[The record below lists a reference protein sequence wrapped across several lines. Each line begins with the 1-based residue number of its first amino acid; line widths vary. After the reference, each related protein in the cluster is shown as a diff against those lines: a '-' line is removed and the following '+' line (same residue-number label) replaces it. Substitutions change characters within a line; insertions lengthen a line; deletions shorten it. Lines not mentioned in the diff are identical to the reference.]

1 MKRTLITGELVVA
14 LTAEPTIADGAVIVE
29 DATIVEVGPRA
40 VLEPHGPFDERLGG
54 DGFVVMPGFVN
65 GHYHSECATGPGL
78 IGTIFELSNL
88 YLGTGCERLDEEA
101 VELLATYGLV
111 QCLKGGQTATVDAFY
126 GKPAMALLG
135 AEPVLRAY
143 ERVGMRTAFAVSL
156 RDQNLYVHEDDA
168 RYLARVAPDLA
179 EEIIASPLG
188 YAWPVDEVMATVD
201 KLAERWEG
209 NQGRMHV
216 MLAPDWT
223 PACSDEL
230 LVRARAKANEL
241 GTGLTIH
248 VLETRS
254 ELMWNLRTSG
264 RPAVQRLADLGVL
277 GPDVSLSH
285 FVWATDADLDV
296 FVDSGAVA
304 VSNVGSNLRLSS
316 GICRVRDILDR
327 GGRLCFGTDGISF
340 TDREDFFSELRL
352 ATYLQRQPDVFS
364 EHRLDSLQVL
374 RSAGENGARA
384 IGEPGRVGALA
395 PGMLAD
401 VLVLRSDRIFF
412 PPGRYAAVDP
422 LDVLI
427 DRTYA
432 SDLDTVMVNGE
443 VVVRGG
449 HTTRVDE
456 AALVERIRELAEAGR
471 LYPTSPQSARW
482 LELAEALVPSA
493 VEMYDEWYAL
503 PIPEAA
509 GVYNARRGI

>member
-1 MKRTLITGELVVA
+1 MKRTLVAGDLVVA
-14 LTAEPTIADGAVIVE
+14 LGVEPTLTDAAIIVE
-29 DATIVEVGPRA
+29 GTEIVEVGPRA
-40 VLEPHGPFDERLGG
+40 QLESHGPFDEVLGG

-88 YLGTGCERLDEEA
+88 YLGSGCERHDEEA
-101 VELLATYGLV
+101 LELLATYGLV

-126 GKPAMALLG
+126 GKPAMSLLG
-135 AEPVLRAY
+135 AEPILRAY
-143 ERVGMRTAFAVSL
+143 ERVGLRTAFAVSL
-156 RDQNLYVHEDDA
+156 RDQNLYVHEDDTSF
-168 RYLARVAPDLA
+168 LARVAPDLA
-179 EEIIASPLG
+179 EEIVASPLG

-201 KLAERWEG
+201 TLAARWEG
-209 NQGRMHV
+209 HAGRTHIL
-216 MLAPDWT
+216 LAPDWT

-304 VSNVGSNLRLSS
+304 VSNAGSNLRLSS
-316 GICRVRDILDR
+316 GICRVRDILER

-340 TDREDFFSELRL
+340 SDREDFFTELRL
-352 ATYLQRQPDVFS
+352 ASYLQRQPDVF
-364 EHRLDSLQVL
+364 EQHRLDSAQVL
-374 RSAGENGARA
+374 RSAGENGARV
-384 IGEPGRVGALA
+384 IGEPGRVGRLA

-401 VLVLRSDRIFF
+401 VLVLRGDRIFF
-412 PPGRYAAVDP
+412 PPGRYDAVDP
-422 LDVLI
+422 LDVLL
-427 DRTYA
+427 DRADA
-432 SDLDTVMVNGE
+432 SDIDTVVVNGE
-443 VVVRGG
+443 VVLRQGRA
-449 HTTRVDE
+449 TRVDE
-456 AALVERIRELAEAGR
+456 DALVDRIRELADEGR
-471 LYPTSPQSARW
+471 LYPSSPSSERW
-482 LELAEALVPSA
+482 LELANVLVPGA
-493 VEMYDEWYAL
+493 VGLYDSWYAL
-503 PIPEAA
+503 PIPEPAA
-509 GVYNARRGI
+509 VYNARRAI